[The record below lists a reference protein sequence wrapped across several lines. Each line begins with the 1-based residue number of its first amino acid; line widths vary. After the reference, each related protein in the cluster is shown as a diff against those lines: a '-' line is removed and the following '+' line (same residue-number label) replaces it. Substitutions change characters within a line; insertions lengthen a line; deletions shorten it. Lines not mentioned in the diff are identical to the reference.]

1 MSCSIVKGEVD
12 ANLNAHTYKVHLPSF
27 ELRVTSRCRTYR
39 DMAHRGETQ
48 QHLTKQRHVLCQQ
61 ADRDIMCL
69 LLGLVPK
76 HPQVGVGD
84 AVTLPSMQKAARDL
98 SSRRVPLVRVPLVL
112 GSVAFWCREKRVRV
126 RLGCDVCQGE
136 GVIGQ
141 RL

>member
-1 MSCSIVKGEVD
+1 MAWSSWMCCWLVILGGAGDHGV
-12 ANLNAHTYKVHLPSF
+12 PS
-27 ELRVTSRCRTYR
+27 
-39 DMAHRGETQ
+39 
-48 QHLTKQRHVLCQQ
+48 
-61 ADRDIMCL
+61 
-69 LLGLVPK
+69 
-76 HPQVGVGD
+76 D